1 MSQDAVLGHVFSNKA
16 LLEEALTTPS
26 FKMTSPGARDNQR
39 LEFLGDAVL
48 GLLATDWLYANSPS
62 EEGDMSARR
71 QHMVSASALC
81 AAVAGKGFVAM
92 LKRNKG
98 AGELP
103 ETAKTVADAV
113 EAVMGAAWLDGG
125 MAAAKEVF
133 DFLSLTDNARFGELD
148 GNPKTALQHYTQS
161 AKPPITPVYKVL
173 KTSGTSDKPLF
184 TIEVSAGSFGWAIG
198 MGGSIKE
205 AESNAAAVLLEAIG
219 QAKKGERRE
228 VNFTIP

>member
-1 MSQDAVLGHVFSNKA
+1 MSQDAVLGHVFANRA
-16 LLEEALTTPS
+16 LVEEALTTPS

-81 AAVAGKGFVAM
+81 AAVAGKGFVA
-92 LKRNKG
+92 LLRRNKG

-103 ETAKTVADAV
+103 ETSKTVADAV

-125 MAAAKEVF
+125 MSAAKEVF
-133 DFLSLTDNARFGELD
+133 DSLALTANARFGELD
-148 GNPKTALQHYTQS
+148 GNPKTALQHRTQS
-161 AKPPITPVYKVL
+161 VKPPITPVYRVL
-173 KTSGTSDKPLF
+173 RTSGTSDKPLF
-184 TIEVSAGSFGWAIG
+184 TIEVSAGSFGCAVG
-198 MGGSIKE
+198 QGGSIKE
-205 AESNAAAVLLEAIG
+205 AESNAASNLLEALG
-219 QAKKGERRE
+219 RG
-228 VNFTIP
+228 

>member
-1 MSQDAVLGHVFSNKA
+1 VFSNRA
-16 LLEEALTTPS
+16 LVEEALTTPS

-81 AAVAGKGFVAM
+81 AAVAGKGFVA
-92 LKRNKG
+92 LLRRNKG

-103 ETAKTVADAV
+103 ETSKTVADAV

-125 MAAAKEVF
+125 MSAAKEVF
-133 DFLSLTDNARFGELD
+133 DFLALTANARFGELD
-148 GNPKTALQHYTQS
+148 GNPKTALQHRTQS
-161 AKPPITPVYKVL
+161 VKPPITPVYRVL
-173 KTSGTSDKPLF
+173 RTSGTSDKPLF
-184 TIEVSAGSFGWAIG
+184 TIEVSAGSFGCAVG
-198 MGGSIKE
+198 QGGSIKE
-205 AESNAAAVLLEAIG
+205 AESNAASNLLEALG
-219 QAKKGERRE
+219 RG
-228 VNFTIP
+228 

>member
-113 EAVMGAAWLDGG
+113 EAVMVGEAPDHACLQGAEDIGDVRQALVHDRGLRRVVWLGDRPGRKHQGG
-125 MAAAKEVF
+125 GVECRSRALGGNRA
-133 DFLSLTDNARFGELD
+133 GEE
-148 GNPKTALQHYTQS
+148 GRTTRSQFHNP
-161 AKPPITPVYKVL
+161 I
-173 KTSGTSDKPLF
+173 
-184 TIEVSAGSFGWAIG
+184 
-198 MGGSIKE
+198 
-205 AESNAAAVLLEAIG
+205 
-219 QAKKGERRE
+219 
-228 VNFTIP
+228 IPQFHNN

>member
-125 MAAAKEVF
+125 MAAAKG
-133 DFLSLTDNARFGELD
+133 R
-148 GNPKTALQHYTQS
+148 H
-161 AKPPITPVYKVL
+161 
-173 KTSGTSDKPLF
+173 
-184 TIEVSAGSFGWAIG
+184 
-198 MGGSIKE
+198 
-205 AESNAAAVLLEAIG
+205 LLEFEAGGNSLATCNCLCNERNIANRYG
-219 QAKKGERRE
+219 GDDVYDTTPDSTEDDGEEMDELCPVHNVPYDECAHLRAAE
-228 VNFTIP
+228 YGAASALPA

>member
-103 ETAKTVADAV
+103 ETAKTVADAFKFRNKYGLDV
-113 EAVMGAAWLDGG
+113 ALEALREGHRLKKFTVDELE
-125 MAAAKEVF
+125 AAAKVCRV
-133 DFLSLTDNARFGELD
+133 DNVMRPYMEMML
-148 GNPKTALQHYTQS
+148 
-161 AKPPITPVYKVL
+161 I
-173 KTSGTSDKPLF
+173 
-184 TIEVSAGSFGWAIG
+184 
-198 MGGSIKE
+198 
-205 AESNAAAVLLEAIG
+205 
-219 QAKKGERRE
+219 
-228 VNFTIP
+228 

>member
-1 MSQDAVLGHVFSNKA
+1 M
-16 LLEEALTTPS
+16 
-26 FKMTSPGARDNQR
+26 
-39 LEFLGDAVL
+39 L

-113 EAVMGAAWLDGG
+113 EAGDLERYEKKLYG
-125 MAAAKEVF
+125 MECMQCGCCTYICPAK
-133 DFLSLTDNARFGELD
+133 R
-148 GNPKTALQHYTQS
+148 
-161 AKPPITPVYKVL
+161 
-173 KTSGTSDKPLF
+173 PLMQIF
-184 TIEVSAGSFGWAIG
+184 
-198 MGGSIKE
+198 K
-205 AESNAAAVLLEAIG
+205 
-219 QAKKGERRE
+219 QAKTEIMARKRAEAAGGKK
-228 VNFTIP
+228 

>member
-1 MSQDAVLGHVFSNKA
+1 MTQDAVLGHVFANRA

-48 GLLATDWLYANSPS
+48 GFLATDWLYANSPS

-81 AAVAGKGFVAM
+81 AAVAGKGFVGM
-92 LKRNKG
+92 LRRNKG

-103 ETAKTVADAV
+103 ETSKTVADAV

-125 MAAAKEVF
+125 MSAAKEVF
-133 DFLSLTDNARFGELD
+133 DFLDLTANARFGELD

-161 AKPPITPVYKVL
+161 LKPPITPVYKVV
-173 KTSGTSDKPLF
+173 KTSGTSNKPVF
-184 TIEVSAGSFGWAIG
+184 TIEVSAGPVGCASGI
-198 MGGSIKE
+198 GGSIKE
-205 AESNAAAVLLEAIG
+205 AESNAASALLDAISQEG
-219 QAKKGERRE
+219 
-228 VNFTIP
+228 N